1 MNMWQPDG
9 TGVDAK
15 IGVLTPH
22 MDPVPESELMA
33 LAPQGVSIHA
43 ARVPLGMVGPDGK
56 IIPIVGPDIA
66 RAFSEPPE
74 VDHAVSL
81 LAPLE
86 LSAIIYGFT
95 SSSYILGV
103 NDDLQLKARLEAR
116 SNGTP
121 VITQSMALIQA
132 LNALNSTRISLI
144 HPPWFTEEMDELGVK
159 YFGCQ
164 GFDVVSHGSAN
175 LRSDYGEITP
185 EQLHNYALNQVPDN
199 ADTLV
204 IGGGGFRAIGAIN
217 ELEKSLN
224 RPVISANQAS
234 MWAALNIAGV
244 DVQNSSYGRLF
255 HLTSK

>member
-15 IGVLTPH
+15 IGILTPH

-86 LSAIIYGFT
+86 LSAII
-95 SSSYILGV
+95 
-103 NDDLQLKARLEAR
+103 
-116 SNGTP
+116 
-121 VITQSMALIQA
+121 
-132 LNALNSTRISLI
+132 
-144 HPPWFTEEMDELGVK
+144 
-159 YFGCQ
+159 
-164 GFDVVSHGSAN
+164 
-175 LRSDYGEITP
+175 
-185 EQLHNYALNQVPDN
+185 
-199 ADTLV
+199 
-204 IGGGGFRAIGAIN
+204 
-217 ELEKSLN
+217 
-224 RPVISANQAS
+224 
-234 MWAALNIAGV
+234 
-244 DVQNSSYGRLF
+244 
-255 HLTSK
+255 

>member
-1 MNMWQPDG
+1 MWQPDG
-9 TGVDAK
+9 AGVDAK
-15 IGVLTPH
+15 IGILTPH

-33 LAPQGVSIHA
+33 LAPQGVSIHS
-43 ARVPLGMVGPDGK
+43 ARVPLGMVGPDGE
-56 IIPIVGPDIA
+56 IIPSVGPDIA

-103 NDDLQLKARLEAR
+103 NDDLQLKARLERR
-116 SNGTP
+116 SNGAP
-121 VITQSMALIQA
+121 VITQSMALVQA
-132 LNALNSTRISLI
+132 LNALKSKSICLI

-159 YFGCQ
+159 YFESQ
-164 GFDVVSHGSAN
+164 EFDVVGHGSAN
-175 LRSDYGEITP
+175 LRNDYGEITP
-185 EQLHNYALNQVPDN
+185 EQLHRYALSQVPDN

-234 MWAALNIAGV
+234 MWAALNVAGV
-244 DVQNSSYGRLF
+244 NAKDSPYGQLF
-255 HLTSK
+255 QL